1 MGKTDPRIDQYI
13 AKSADF
19 AKPILTH
26 IRRVVH
32 DACPDVVETMK
43 WSSPHFGY
51 KGMMCGMAAFKSHCA
66 FGFWKAA
73 LVLDNP
79 AADEGMG
86 SFGKITSIK
95 DLPAEKK
102 LAAYIK
108 KAAKLNDDGV
118 KVARGAAARKKPI
131 KMPADFAGALKKNK
145 PAQRTFDAFSPSH
158 KREYLEWITEAK
170 TDATRHRR
178 MATAIDWLAEGK
190 PRNWKYMPR

>member
-19 AKPILTH
+19 ARPILTH

-43 WSSPHFGY
+43 WSSPHFDY
-51 KGMMCGMAAFKSHCA
+51 KGMMCGMAAFKEHCA

-102 LAAYIK
+102 LAAYIR
-108 KAAKLNDDGV
+108 KAAKWNFGGV
-118 KVARGAAARKKPI
+118 GWVI
-131 KMPADFAGALKKNK
+131 SVLV
-145 PAQRTFDAFSPSH
+145 H
-158 KREYLEWITEAK
+158 KILP
-170 TDATRHRR
+170 
-178 MATAIDWLAEGK
+178 M
-190 PRNWKYMPR
+190 

>member
-43 WSSPHFGY
+43 WSSPHFDY
-51 KGMMCGMAAFKSHCA
+51 KGMMCGMAAFREHCA

-86 SFGKITSIK
+86 SFGKLTSIK
-95 DLPAEKK
+95 DLPAEKT

-118 KVARGAAARKKPI
+118 KVARRAAAPKKPI
-131 KMPADFAGALKKNK
+131 KMPADFAAVLKKNK
-145 PAQRTFDAFSPSH
+145 PALRTFDAFSPSH

-178 MATAIDWLAEGK
+178 MATAVDWLAEGK
-190 PRNWKYMPR
+190 PRNWKYMPK

>member
-19 AKPILTH
+19 ARPILTH

-43 WSSPHFGY
+43 WSSPHFDY
-51 KGMMCGMAAFKSHCA
+51 KGMMCGMAAFKEHCA

-118 KVARGAAARKKPI
+118 KVARGAAAPKKPI
-131 KMPADFAGALKKNK
+131 KMPADFAAALKKNK
-145 PAQRTFDAFSPSH
+145 PAQRAFEAFSPSH
-158 KREYLEWITEAK
+158 QREYLEWITEAK
-170 TDATRHRR
+170 TDATRHKR

-190 PRNWKYMPR
+190 PRNWKYMPK

>member
-43 WSSPHFGY
+43 WSSPHFDY
-51 KGMMCGMAAFKSHCA
+51 KGMMCGMAAFREHCA

-86 SFGKITSIK
+86 SFGKLTSIK

-118 KVARGAAARKKPI
+118 KVARRAAAPKKPI
-131 KMPADFAGALKKNK
+131 KMPADFAAVLKKNK
-145 PAQRTFDAFSPSH
+145 PALRTFDAFSPSH
-158 KREYLEWITEAK
+158 QREYLEWITEAK
-170 TDATRHRR
+170 TDATRHKR
-178 MATAIDWLAEGK
+178 MATAADWLAEGK
-190 PRNWKYMPR
+190 PRNWKYMPK